1 MAGKANRHNTNMGMI
16 GDMDYVSELIDVVA
30 SGQNIWQ
37 MKTMDTLTQAD
48 NTPVNTTLKIDGDH
62 MTGTFGISAWCT
74 TTGSLH
80 QLTASTETLDVG
92 IDKMHSSRWV
102 WVAGSSTVDK
112 LSKIDNDE
120 FDGQLLFIE
129 NVETQT
135 PTIYDES
142 QQSGRGGDAVAGANI
157 KTLDGSNFVF
167 PSNKIIVCLMYS
179 VIDSQWHMVTAGSA
193 SGANTT
199 LSNLG
204 TTSINA
210 DLLPQSSKDLG
221 SSDDRWAETHTSDFH
236 LYSDEHS
243 GAGFSITKYA
253 RIYFK
258 DGAGAGAEHWIPL
271 YN

>member
-112 LSKIDNDE
+112 LSKIDNAE

-129 NVETQT
+129 NIPSQT

-142 QQSGRGGDAVAGANI
+142 KQSIRGSDAVAGANI
-157 KTLDGSNFVF
+157 KTLNEENFVF
-167 PSNKIIVCLMYS
+167 PSNKVIVCLMYS
-179 VIDSQWHMVTAGSA
+179 IIDAQWHMITAGSGIVSLSA
-193 SGANTT
+193 DQTWTGTQTFDGSVPPSPLVSDLKLNSSSGLNQTVIT
-199 LSNLG
+199 DDGDDSIQFGGYFGITDSGG
-204 TTSINA
+204 TTRKVPYLI
-210 DLLPQSSKDLG
+210 
-221 SSDDRWAETHTSDFH
+221 
-236 LYSDEHS
+236 
-243 GAGFSITKYA
+243 
-253 RIYFK
+253 
-258 DGAGAGAEHWIPL
+258 
-271 YN
+271 